1 MSPDHKTI
9 PRYAI
14 YANNIAVKCKCSVAP
29 LGKKS
34 GERTR
39 ESWEGN
45 NNKQEVAGEIKKST
59 MNARE
64 LEGGMINRR

>member
-29 LGKKS
+29 LGKKNI
-34 GERTR
+34 ERTR
-39 ESWEGN
+39 ESWEG

-59 MNARE
+59 MYARE